1 MVAELAGNPD
11 EGMQK
16 QAENVPKSKEA
27 PKKAR
32 VPVLDGIRG
41 VLALAVLLT
50 HVTYAGGVMDV
61 GEHKGWPVFN
71 WLSVGLTVSL
81 SPFFLLSG
89 LLLYRPFVRATFAG
103 SQRPPLKP
111 FFVRRLLRILPGY
124 WAVVAASLLL
134 INLPTIDSLWDVLRP
149 VLLLQWFVDTKNA
162 MIPGMEITWSVDAE
176 LTFYLLLPLGAWLI
190 NKYARRVSDPA
201 QRLRRII
208 WPLSSIVLL
217 GLAWEVYVHLP
228 FMGAYPVQMFWPP
241 GFLGLMAIGMMF
253 AALSAYQ
260 EATGREPAIY
270 RLAAKSPLT
279 WWAAAFG
286 VYVLNCVK
294 PFSAA
299 GDGDYPPLSQ
309 ALMDQILF
317 LLFAVLMTVPLF
329 APGARSRFMDA
340 LLGNPVSRFL
350 GRISYGIY
358 LWHFPAMYFAF
369 GMGNLFGTPPQ
380 PMFMV
385 IGTIGFW
392 QLIAEVLAIT
402 IILSTLT
409 YYLVERP
416 AARLG
421 SRFLRSGVPTATS

>member
-1 MVAELAGNPD
+1 MVAELAGPPD
-11 EGMQK
+11 EGIQGQQK
-16 QAENVPKSKEA
+16 NVPKSKV
-27 PKKAR
+27 R

-41 VLALAVLLT
+41 FAALAVLLT

-61 GEHKGWPVFN
+61 GDHKGWPVFN

-81 SPFFLLSG
+81 APFFLLSG
-89 LLLYRPFVRATFAG
+89 LLLYRPFVRATFTG
-103 SQRPPLKP
+103 GQRPALKP
-111 FFVRRLLRILPGY
+111 FFIRRLLRILPAY
-124 WAVVAASLLL
+124 WTVTLAALLL
-134 INLPTIDSLWDVLRP
+134 INLETIDSLWDVLRP
-149 VLLLQWFVDTKNA
+149 ILLLQWFVDTQNA
-162 MIPGMEITWSVDAE
+162 MIPGLEITWSVDAE
-176 LTFYLLLPLGAWLI
+176 LTFYLLLPVAAWLI

-201 QRLRRII
+201 QQLRRIL
-208 WPLSSIVLL
+208 WSLSPIVVL

-228 FMGAYPVQMFWPP
+228 FMGPYPVQMFWPP

-253 AALSAYQ
+253 AALSAYH

-270 RLAAKSPLT
+270 RLAAKWPLS
-279 WWAAAFG
+279 WWVAAFG
-286 VYVLNCVK
+286 VYILNCVK
-294 PFSAA
+294 PFSVA

-309 ALMDQILF
+309 ALMDQVLF
-317 LLFAVLMTVPLF
+317 LLFAVLLTVPLF
-329 APGARSRFMDA
+329 APDARSRFIEA
-340 LLGNPVSRFL
+340 LLGNRPMRFL
-350 GRISYGIY
+350 GRISFGIY

-402 IILSTLT
+402 IILSTLSF
-409 YYLVERP
+409 YLIERP

-421 SRFLRSGVPTATS
+421 DRFLRSGVPTATL